1 MKIAAICINS
11 QGEELYKLI
20 NKELKADLYKKQ
32 EGEVFKLKEVTEKLM
47 ESYEAIIFFSSTG
60 IAVRAIAPFLKGKDK
75 DPAVLVIDILG
86 NYVISLLSGHL
97 GGANA
102 LTLDIADI
110 INSEPVITTATDN
123 LGLCAPDIVA
133 KDNGLIIE
141 DLKKAKCIAASLV
154 AGEKVFFVDEED
166 KLETPTG
173 YVRRAFKE
181 YYKDIR
187 CDLPY
192 AIDNSELDKKSSTN
206 IYGSVSDNLLE
217 DCKTKKANTVLVT
230 NKSNFSKDDKTLY
243 LIRKNLILGIGCR
256 KSYSPDKMRDIVTKK
271 LEELGY
277 DKRAVKTVAT
287 VEIKKDEE
295 AIRRL
300 SQYLEAELKIATIED
315 IRKIQHRYKGSDFV
329 EKTIGVRAVCE
340 PSVELFGGTLLTEKL
355 SIDGMT
361 LCIGVEDI

>member
-1 MKIAAICINS
+1 
-11 QGEELYKLI
+11 
-20 NKELKADLYKKQ
+20 
-32 EGEVFKLKEVTEKLM
+32 
-47 ESYEAIIFFSSTG
+47 
-60 IAVRAIAPFLKGKDK
+60 
-75 DPAVLVIDILG
+75 
-86 NYVISLLSGHL
+86 
-97 GGANA
+97 
-102 LTLDIADI
+102 
-110 INSEPVITTATDN
+110 
-123 LGLCAPDIVA
+123 
-133 KDNGLIIE
+133 
-141 DLKKAKCIAASLV
+141 
-154 AGEKVFFVDEED
+154 
-166 KLETPTG
+166 
-173 YVRRAFKE
+173 
-181 YYKDIR
+181 
-187 CDLPY
+187 
-192 AIDNSELDKKSSTN
+192 
-206 IYGSVSDNLLE
+206 
-217 DCKTKKANTVLVT
+217 VT